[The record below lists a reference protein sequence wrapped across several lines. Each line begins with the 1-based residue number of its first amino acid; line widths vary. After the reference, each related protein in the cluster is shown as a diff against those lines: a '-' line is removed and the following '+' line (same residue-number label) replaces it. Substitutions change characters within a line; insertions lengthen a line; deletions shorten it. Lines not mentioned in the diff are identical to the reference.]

1 MGVTGS
7 MAGTDH
13 MPTAVSTGSP
23 IPELGPPGVHGICF
37 SCDSIKDM
45 DIAEQTATRLG
56 STATWY
62 SVGVLATDQ
71 ELALRCAEFCRRHGL
86 HALFHPL
93 DLDVCGTDP
102 LDDRLLRL
110 LGQRADEL
118 NSPWLNIDL
127 AMWVREGE
135 TLLESLVPMPLV
147 DEAVDWAVDRIKH
160 AQDVIGRPLTI
171 ENAPYPFVVGD
182 RDILTLMTRIA
193 ERADCLMTI
202 DVGHLYGLRVQR
214 GLPPVLPSDD
224 DIAWDRVVEAHMS
237 GTFVRRFEGG
247 VRLVDDKHDWPVSD
261 EVWELADALLPRAPH
276 LRSVMAEAEG
286 MTADEL
292 TDSVRRFARRADH
305 WWSAS

>member
-1 MGVTGS
+1 MTATVSTSITGS
-7 MAGTDH
+7 TRY
-13 MPTAVSTGSP
+13 P

-37 SCDSIKDM
+37 SCDSIKGM
-45 DIAEQTATRLG
+45 DTAEETAIRLG

-62 SVGVLATDQ
+62 GVGILATDQ
-71 ELALRCAEFCRRHGL
+71 ELAEYWAEFCRRHGL

-102 LDDRLLRL
+102 LDDRLLRSI
-110 LGQRADEL
+110 GKRADEL
-118 NSPWLNIDL
+118 GSPWLNIDL

-135 TLLESLVPMPLV
+135 TLLESLVPMALV
-147 DEAVDWAVDRIKH
+147 DEAVDRAVDRIKH
-160 AQDVIGRPLTI
+160 AQDVIGRPLTV

-202 DVGHLYGLRVQR
+202 DVGHLYGLRTQC

-237 GTFVRRFEGG
+237 GTFLRRFEGG
-247 VRLVDDKHDWPVSD
+247 VRVVDDKHDWPVGE
-261 EVWELADALLPRAPH
+261 EVWELADALLPRAPR

-286 MTADEL
+286 MSADEL
-292 TDSVRRFARRADH
+292 TSSVRRFAARADH

>member
-1 MGVTGS
+1 

-13 MPTAVSTGSP
+13 MPTAVRTGSP

-45 DIAEQTATRLG
+45 DIAEETATRLG

-127 AMWVREGE
+127 AMWVREGRPCWSPWCPCRSS
-135 TLLESLVPMPLV
+135 TRP
-147 DEAVDWAVDRIKH
+147 WT
-160 AQDVIGRPLTI
+160 GRWT
-171 ENAPYPFVVGD
+171 GSS
-182 RDILTLMTRIA
+182 T
-193 ERADCLMTI
+193 
-202 DVGHLYGLRVQR
+202 
-214 GLPPVLPSDD
+214 
-224 DIAWDRVVEAHMS
+224 
-237 GTFVRRFEGG
+237 
-247 VRLVDDKHDWPVSD
+247 
-261 EVWELADALLPRAPH
+261 PRTSSA
-276 LRSVMAEAEG
+276 
-286 MTADEL
+286 
-292 TDSVRRFARRADH
+292 AR
-305 WWSAS
+305 

>member
-1 MGVTGS
+1 MT
-7 MAGTDH
+7 
-13 MPTAVSTGSP
+13 TAVGTGSP
-23 IPELGPPGVHGICF
+23 IPDLGPPGVHGICF

-45 DIAEQTATRLG
+45 DIAEETATRLG

-110 LGQRADEL
+110 LGERADEL